1 MSESF
6 GNRSVTMHPPK
17 YIMFFDHHTMKAC
30 PDVGHHFDADEF
42 ASSLQAAGVDLLGFH
57 AKCNQGFC
65 YYDTQTGIRHPSLPP
80 GRDLFGET
88 VMACNQRGIA
98 VTAYLNCGLSNED
111 AIRHPEWSMIS
122 PDGKMLHPDIY
133 DIGWVTP
140 YMRTMCLNSPYRD
153 YLLNLIKEVRDKYPV
168 SGFLLDSF
176 NGFPCICPHCIE
188 GMKQQ
193 HMDWQDEAEVRKFGR
208 MSALRLAEDISALL
222 RPQENKLLVYY
233 LGISPKDNARIG
245 TYLECECLP
254 TNPGWG
260 YDYLPL
266 TARYYRNLTSGPVLN
281 MTGRFYDW
289 GDFGSLRPQAGV
301 EYDLFFGLAN
311 GMRPNIGDHFH
322 PSGKLNRAALERAG
336 NIYTK
341 LRRYEPW
348 FSDVRNQV
356 DIGVV
361 LPGALDK
368 SPSLVGVTRMLSEL
382 KMQFDFIDADCD
394 WSGYKLLILPD
405 EVILDKRLATLVQAH
420 LACGKKV
427 LATGRS
433 GLNGDGTAFCFE
445 KEWGVKYVNPCTFSP
460 AYFQLTGDFVGRV
473 PDMPLATYTTGLCT
487 KALPGSKVAGHVVAP
502 YYNKH
507 WDGVYSYYYA
517 PPDQETEIPFLVLNE
532 QTAYCAFPIFEGYYK
547 LASVDL
553 RHVLAIMLEH
563 LLPKPLLITD
573 ASLPSFARA
582 FITANTRQRI
592 VHLLNYLPELRGK
605 TLIVEEE
612 LPLSRVNLKLRLDG
626 MPVRRLYIAPDQ
638 QAIPFSITEDYLS
651 FMVPE
656 LRGYCMIV
664 AELSDAR

>member
-1 MSESF
+1 M
-6 GNRSVTMHPPK
+6 NRNNKMHQPK
-17 YIMFFDHHTMKAC
+17 FVIFFDHHTMKAC
-30 PDVGHHFDADEF
+30 PDVGHDFQADEF
-42 ASSLQAAGVDLLGFH
+42 ADSLQAAGVDLLGFH

-65 YYDTQTGIRHPSLPP
+65 YYDTQIGIRHPSLPP
-80 GRDLFGET
+80 GLDLFGET
-88 VMACNQRGIA
+88 VRACNQRGIA

-111 AIRHPEWSMIS
+111 ALQHPEWCMIS
-122 PDGKMLHPDIY
+122 PEGKILQPDIY

-168 SGFLLDSF
+168 AGFLLDSF
-176 NGFPCICPHCIE
+176 NGFPCVCPCCIQE
-188 GMKQQ
+188 MRKQNL
-193 HMDWQDEAEVRKFGR
+193 DWRNEEVLRKFGR
-208 MSALRLAEDISALL
+208 SSALRLAEDISALL
-222 RPQENKLLVYY
+222 RPQENNLLVYF

-289 GDFGSLRPQAGV
+289 GDFGSLRPQAAV

-322 PSGKLNRAALERAG
+322 PSGKLNRAALDRAG
-336 NIYTK
+336 KIYAK
-341 LRRYEPW
+341 LRQYEPW
-348 FSDVRNQV
+348 FKEAKNRV

-361 LPGALDK
+361 LPGALGK

-394 WSGYKLLILPD
+394 WNPYSLLILPD
-405 EVILDKRLATLVQAH
+405 QVTLDGRLAERVKKH
-420 LACGKKV
+420 LADGKKV

-433 GLNGDGTAFCFE
+433 GLNAEGSAFLFE
-445 KEWGVKYVNPCTFSP
+445 KEWGVKYLGECEYAP
-460 AYFQLTGDFVGRV
+460 AFFRLTGEFSDRV
-473 PDMPLATYTTGLCT
+473 PDMPLATNTKGLCT
-487 KALPGSKVAGHVVAP
+487 EALPGSTLAGKVVAP

-507 WDGVYSYYYA
+507 WDGVYSFFYA
-517 PPDQETEIPFLVLNE
+517 PPNQDTDLPFVVLSK
-532 QTAYCAFPIFEGYYK
+532 QAAYCAFPLFEGYYN

-553 RHVLAIMLEH
+553 RAVLGLMLEH
-563 LLPKPLLITD
+563 LLPKPLLVTD

-582 FITANTRQRI
+582 FVSEKANQRMI
-592 VHLLNYLPELRGK
+592 HLLNYLPELRGK

-612 LPLSRVNLKLRLDG
+612 LTLSEVKIKLRLDG
-626 MPVRRLYIAPDQ
+626 RPVNKVYIAPGKQ
-638 QAIPFSITEDYLS
+638 QIPFSVSGDYLS
-651 FMVPE
+651 FTVPQ
-656 LRGYCMIV
+656 LRGYCMVV
-664 AELSDAR
+664 AESRS